1 MLAFLLGNAP
11 EPEITDLL
19 FDEQLVMLIVWSCTL
34 N

>member
-19 FDEQLVMLIVWSCTL
+19 FDEQLVMLIV
-34 N
+34 